1 MKVKKEVSFLTLM
14 LMIMYTIIFNKYST
28 IVLVALYLPF
38 MVLLLLPKW
47 RLVIYGLLSFFFLVF
62 VMALGAAA
70 TAALGVVATAVM
82 RGWLA
87 IRNGKSTNFFRHTTA
102 FQM

>member
-1 MKVKKEVSFLTLM
+1 
-14 LMIMYTIIFNKYST
+14 MYCCVNY
-28 IVLVALYLPF
+28 YL
-38 MVLLLLPKW
+38 
-47 RLVIYGLLSFFFLVF
+47 FFLVF

-70 TAALGVVATAVM
+70 TAALGVDATVVV

-87 IRNGKSTNFFRHTTA
+87 IRNDKSTNFLRHTTA

>member
-1 MKVKKEVSFLTLM
+1 M
-14 LMIMYTIIFNKYST
+14 
-28 IVLVALYLPF
+28 
-38 MVLLLLPKW
+38 
-47 RLVIYGLLSFFFLVF
+47 F

-70 TAALGVVATAVM
+70 TAALGVVATAVV

>member
-1 MKVKKEVSFLTLM
+1 
-14 LMIMYTIIFNKYST
+14 MYCCVNY
-28 IVLVALYLPF
+28 YL
-38 MVLLLLPKW
+38 
-47 RLVIYGLLSFFFLVF
+47 FFLVF

-70 TAALGVVATAVM
+70 TAVLGAAATAVV

>member
-1 MKVKKEVSFLTLM
+1 
-14 LMIMYTIIFNKYST
+14 MYCCVNY
-28 IVLVALYLPF
+28 YL
-38 MVLLLLPKW
+38 
-47 RLVIYGLLSFFFLVF
+47 FFLVF
-62 VMALGAAA
+62 VMAQGAAA
-70 TAALGVVATAVM
+70 TAVV

>member
-1 MKVKKEVSFLTLM
+1 
-14 LMIMYTIIFNKYST
+14 MYCCVNY
-28 IVLVALYLPF
+28 YL
-38 MVLLLLPKW
+38 
-47 RLVIYGLLSFFFLVF
+47 FFFLVF
-62 VMALGAAA
+62 VMALGAAV
-70 TAALGVVATAVM
+70 TAALGAAATVVV